1 MSDICQ
7 ALDTAQCY
15 ARVFEGHPTPGGAGG
30 GGGDGLGVG
39 AKVAG
44 RGATKGQAGARQRMR
59 DRRWEQRADEIENY
73 EDDAFAVFGKKPF
86 QTHPLEPKVLLE

>member
-1 MSDICQ
+1 MSDTCQ
-7 ALDTAQCY
+7 ALDAAQCY

-30 GGGDGLGVG
+30 GGGDRLGVG

-73 EDDAFAVFGKKPF
+73 EDDAFAVFGKNPFKPIGLN
-86 QTHPLEPKVLLE
+86 TKSY